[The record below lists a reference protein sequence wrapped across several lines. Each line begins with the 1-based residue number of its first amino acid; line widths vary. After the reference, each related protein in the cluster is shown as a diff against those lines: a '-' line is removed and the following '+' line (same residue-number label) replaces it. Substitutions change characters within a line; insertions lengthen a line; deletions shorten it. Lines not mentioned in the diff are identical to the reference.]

1 MNAFA
6 PSGLVADR
14 SSVSGLTWTHC
25 RAFLAWDSLGGRDAA
40 PLYATLVGRAP
51 QHLLANKFPTSTMPC
66 WSWASGTESG
76 WRYDLRLGV
85 HGLRD
90 EFEVAAPDMRC
101 GVALGRLRQASRVLS
116 GQRLAA
122 PSLHLDLELEG
133 PDAQRAAEDWA
144 KTLCSPAAPGAA
156 PHVVESEEAGLVLR
170 HAGEF
175 HATADAGLFVL
186 RIEVLPLP
194 GLVVADPV
202 HLFERLAAV

>member
-14 SSVSGLTWTHC
+14 STVSGLAWTHC
-25 RAFLAWDSLGGRDAA
+25 RAFLAWDSHGRRDAA
-40 PLYATLVGRAP
+40 PLYTALVGRAP
-51 QHLLANKFPTSTMPC
+51 QHLLSNKFPTSTMPC

-101 GVALGRLRQASRVLS
+101 GAALGRLRQASRVLA
-116 GQRLAA
+116 GQGLSA

-133 PDAQRAAEDWA
+133 PEAERAARDWA
-144 KTLCSPAAPGAA
+144 ETLCPPATPETV
-156 PHVVESEEAGLVLR
+156 PHVVQSEAEGLVLR

-175 HATADAGLFVL
+175 HATPDAGLFVL

-194 GLVVADPV
+194 GVVLADPV
-202 HLFERLAAV
+202 DLFERLSAA